1 MIFSVEDFIRRDAE
15 KLMETDRE
23 YARAKERCLET
34 ERDLMSMLTLEPAM
48 EFVRYQ
54 EERSKLERERI
65 RVWLK
70 AVYLYY
76 GRRVVGSG
84 EEED

>member
-1 MIFSVEDFIRRDAE
+1 MVFTVEDFIRRDAE

-48 EFVRYQ
+48 EFVSYQ
-54 EERSKLERERI
+54 EQRSKLERERI

-76 GRRVVGSG
+76 GRRVVGNG

>member
-1 MIFSVEDFIRRDAE
+1 MVFTVDDFIRRDAE
-15 KLMETDRE
+15 KLMESDLE

-34 ERDLMSMLTLEPAM
+34 ERELMSMLTLEPAM
-48 EFVRYQ
+48 EFVKYQ

-70 AVYLYY
+70 AMYLYY
-76 GRRVVGSG
+76 GRRVVGN

>member
-1 MIFSVEDFIRRDAE
+1 MTFTVDDFVRQDAE
-15 KLMETDRE
+15 RLMETDRE

-48 EFVRYQ
+48 EFISYQ
-54 EERSKLERERI
+54 EQRSKLERERI

-76 GRRVVGSG
+76 GRRVVGNG

>member
-1 MIFSVEDFIRRDAE
+1 MVFTVEDFIRRDAE
-15 KLMETDRE
+15 KLMESDVE

-48 EFVRYQ
+48 EFVSYQ
-54 EERSKLERERI
+54 EQRSKLERERI

-70 AVYLYY
+70 AMYLYY
-76 GRRVVGSG
+76 GRRVVGN

>member
-1 MIFSVEDFIRRDAE
+1 MVFTVDDFIRRDAE
-15 KLMETDRE
+15 KLMESDLE

-48 EFVRYQ
+48 EFVKYQ

-70 AVYLYY
+70 AMYLYY
-76 GRRVVGSG
+76 GRRVVGN
-84 EEED
+84 EEE